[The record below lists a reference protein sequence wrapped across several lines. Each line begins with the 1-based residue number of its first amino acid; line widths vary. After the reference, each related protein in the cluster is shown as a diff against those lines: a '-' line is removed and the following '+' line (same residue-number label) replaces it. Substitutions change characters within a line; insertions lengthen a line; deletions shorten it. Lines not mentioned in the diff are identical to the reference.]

1 MTNYEGA
8 MSNYELRIT
17 GGQCRMSNDG
27 VQCRMTD
34 YGRGAMTNFGRSVQ
48 INVSGI

>member
-17 GGQCRMSNDG
+17 GGNVELRITNDG

-34 YGRGAMTNFGRSVQ
+34 YELRGC
-48 INVSGI
+48 NVE

>member
-1 MTNYEGA
+1 MSNDGLRGA
-8 MSNYELRIT
+8 MSNDGLRIT
-17 GGQCRMSNDG
+17 G